1 MKRFLTAGLLVAS
14 FLLEPTEIP
23 QPTEAPV
30 LTEAP
35 EPTEAPVPTE
45 SPTPTESPVPTET
58 PAPTEAPL
66 PTETPVPTQEPVP
79 TETPVL
85 QALYVSSSDT
95 YGKGI
100 LKLAPQLSLEH
111 DRYKAVYEGERKSLN
126 LWPEASEGCQ
136 IDVYALSGVKASIV
150 EKDESIKSHEDGKGH
165 RFWKLVFAD
174 SEKKLEVR
182 IQVTAPDGTKKDYYL
197 TLSVTDTTAPVLK
210 KISASRISTDTAS
223 VVYKTSEKGYRYYQV
238 IEAGATIPKLDTSK
252 KGTQV
257 GEGTDTIT
265 LTGLTT
271 GEKDVVVA
279 VKDME
284 EINPRLQSQALAG
297 MAPLTS

>member
-1 MKRFLTAGLLVAS
+1 M
-14 FLLEPTEIP
+14 
-23 QPTEAPV
+23 
-30 LTEAP
+30 
-35 EPTEAPVPTE
+35 
-45 SPTPTESPVPTET
+45 
-58 PAPTEAPL
+58 
-66 PTETPVPTQEPVP
+66 
-79 TETPVL
+79 
-85 QALYVSSSDT
+85 
-95 YGKGI
+95 
-100 LKLAPQLSLEH
+100 
-111 DRYKAVYEGERKSLN
+111 
-126 LWPEASEGCQ
+126 
-136 IDVYALSGVKASIV
+136 
-150 EKDESIKSHEDGKGH
+150 
-165 RFWKLVFAD
+165 
-174 SEKKLEVR
+174 R